1 MQPASE
7 VMDLQPIELDES
19 DPQLC
24 RILYS
29 DEYKHTIGI
38 VLALLRDKE
47 YSERALEWTLR
58 AIDLLASHYTLWSYR
73 FDIVCAIDHNLWDE
87 LEWCE
92 QIALENEKNYQ
103 IWNYRQLIIEKI
115 METGEFNPHH
125 EFPIMAAMLQ
135 EDPKNHHVWS
145 YRKWLV
151 ERFKLHHDP
160 REKEYVD
167 QCLVAD
173 VLNNSA
179 WAHRFLL
186 QFGEGDE
193 VAAKSEIDYTCRQIK
208 RIPQNPAAWNY
219 LLGVY
224 NRLQRPLD
232 ELEPFCSQF
241 FPEED
246 IVRSIHAMEVLARIW
261 KTSQPE
267 RARNMYQR
275 LAETY
280 DPIRANYW
288 RFCANAV

>member
-1 MQPASE
+1 MAL
-7 VMDLQPIELDES
+7 LQPIEPVKLDES

-29 DEYKHTIGI
+29 DEYKHTIGT

-47 YSERALEWTLR
+47 YSPRALEWTLK

-73 FDIVCAIDHNLWDE
+73 FDIVCAIDYDLWEE

-103 IWNYRQLIIEKI
+103 IWNYRQLIIERICKK
-115 METGEFNPHH
+115 ETFDPHH
-125 EFPIMAAMLQ
+125 ELPILAAMLQ

-151 ERFKLHHDP
+151 ERFDMHNDV
-160 REKEYVD
+160 RELDFVD
-167 QCLVAD
+167 LCLSSD

-179 WAHRFLL
+179 WTHRFFLK
-186 QFGEGDE
+186 FAAGANDM
-193 VAAKSEIDYTCRQIK
+193 VANSEIEYVCRKIK
-208 RIPQNPAAWNY
+208 ELPQNPAAWNY
-219 LLGVY
+219 LLGIY
-224 NRLQRPLD
+224 ARLGRDLSD
-232 ELEPFCSQF
+232 LESFCSQF
-241 FPEED
+241 YPEEEL
-246 IVRSIHAMEVLARIW
+246 VRSTYAMEVLARIW
-261 KTSQPE
+261 KVSDPD
-267 RARNMYQR
+267 RSHNMYMR

-288 RFCANAV
+288 RFCAQQ